1 MRRIPNLV
9 LSTVTAFT
17 AFTTLFAGV
26 SALAD
31 KNFEAPGSISPG
43 QTATLR
49 WFFTG
54 SRLTVSGGQFAPGTV
69 ITGKQILKVSPKK
82 TTTYV
87 FDLYYH
93 PGVAAELE
101 KTAAGKPV
109 HAQYK
114 VTVEVVSGAQTG
126 LLSYKGTHGW
136 RVGYQTG
143 WTAMPNRE
151 GSDDMMFFQ
160 QEEDAVE
167 RLAVTIVPLKNETV
181 QQLMDDVRA
190 DIPSSYTH
198 YDLLSQTEF
207 TVQGLPAVLATF
219 TGNAAAHPG
228 TRTTSMMMAVV
239 NGGWGYV
246 VSARTAADR
255 FPQRQPLLDKMLHS
269 FALTGK
275 IVPPQT
281 ANSSAV
287 TALSTGA
294 QAVKATETKS
304 LASTP
309 VSDKTANAAVPDKSA
324 AATAPVPTGKP

>member
-1 MRRIPNLV
+1 MRWIPTLALTLV
-9 LSTVTAFT
+9 TG
-17 AFTTLFAGV
+17 FTTVLGGV
-26 SALAD
+26 SARAD

-43 QTATLR
+43 QTATLK
-49 WFFTG
+49 WYFTG
-54 SRLTVSGGQFAPGTV
+54 SKLTVSGGQFPPGTV

-93 PGVAAELE
+93 PGVAAEAE
-101 KTAAGKPV
+101 KTATGRIV

-126 LLSYKGTHGW
+126 LLSFKGSRGW

-160 QEEDAVE
+160 PEEDAVD
-167 RLAVTIVPLKNETV
+167 RLAVTIVPLKNKTV

-239 NGGWGYV
+239 NGDWGYV
-246 VSARTAADR
+246 VSARTAVER
-255 FPQRQPLLDKMLHS
+255 FPLRQPVMDKMLHS

-275 IVPPQT
+275 IVPPQ
-281 ANSSAV
+281 
-287 TALSTGA
+287 
-294 QAVKATETKS
+294 
-304 LASTP
+304 P
-309 VSDKTANAAVPDKSA
+309 ANAAAVSALSPASPDKMPPGIA
-324 AATAPVPTGKP
+324 PDKNTGATTPSVPSGKP